1 MNREDHVA
9 HPDWR
14 DWQSVASPIVS
25 CPLTQHRR
33 MDRVNVRP
41 CTIQSA
47 YQSGQHDENSRIT
60 KRGSRHL
67 RRVIWLMTIR
77 VIQIN
82 DLFKNY
88 YRKQIEDGLPFKK
101 AVPPLLTSSSGSS
114 LPY

>member
-1 MNREDHVA
+1 
-9 HPDWR
+9 
-14 DWQSVASPIVS
+14 
-25 CPLTQHRR
+25 

-47 YQSGQHDENSRIT
+47 YQSGQYEGHSRIT
-60 KRGSRHL
+60 KRGNRHL

-88 YRKQIEDGLPFKK
+88 YRKRIEDGLSFKK
-101 AVPPLLTSSSGSS
+101 AVLAAAHKLIRTIFALLTPKHAS
-114 LPY
+114 